1 MNDIKKD
8 AGIIERI
15 KLIIKHLQLNQSQF
29 ARECNIQPSN
39 ISAILNGK
47 RACDQ
52 AIINK
57 IVLSF
62 DIDKDW
68 LETGEGE
75 MLKTAPAIN
84 DPEEKESE
92 EEEKFYTYKLPIAAV
107 GGSLDGWGPQ
117 NPIMPWECE
126 RVVSPVRGVDLA
138 VPVVGDSMSP
148 DYPNG
153 STVYVKKI
161 NPDYFINW
169 GQVFVLDTENG
180 SILKEVQPCEDDEC
194 IECHSLNPNGK
205 YKPFKVPKN
214 TIRGMYRVVA
224 CVSLR

>member
-1 MNDIKKD
+1 MDIQTRLKKYLD
-8 AGIIERI
+8 LKGLTFKEFESICGLSNGTAARLRDTTRVSTFNRIANSIDLNIE
-15 KLIIKHLQLNQSQF
+15 
-29 ARECNIQPSN
+29 
-39 ISAILNGK
+39 
-47 RACDQ
+47 
-52 AIINK
+52 
-57 IVLSF
+57 
-62 DIDKDW
+62 W
-68 LETGEGE
+68 
-75 MLKTAPAIN
+75 LKTGKGDMMKAFPAI
-84 DPEEKESE
+84 DDVHEDKSE

-126 RVVSPVRGVDLA
+126 RVVSPVSGVDLA

-161 NPDYFINW
+161 NPQYFINW

-180 SILKEVQPCEDDEC
+180 SILKEVQPCDDDESC